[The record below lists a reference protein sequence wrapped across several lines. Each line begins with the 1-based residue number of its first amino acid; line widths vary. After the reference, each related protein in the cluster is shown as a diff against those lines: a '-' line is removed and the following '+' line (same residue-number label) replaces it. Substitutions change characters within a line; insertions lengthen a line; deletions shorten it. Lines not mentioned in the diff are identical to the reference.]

1 MLGAPRQPNVNTTKK
16 RNARNVSE
24 PDEDEMRPEY
34 DFSKGRPNP
43 YAARFKSGV
52 VAVVLDPDVAKHFP
66 TARAV
71 NDALRAVSKQ
81 APRKRGRKPG
91 TRRGTA

>member
-1 MLGAPRQPNVNTTKK
+1 MKK
-16 RNARNVSE
+16 RNVKKVSE
-24 PDEDEMRPEY
+24 PDTDEIRPEY

-71 NDALRAVSKQ
+71 NDALRAVSKR
-81 APRKRGRKPG
+81 APRKGARKPA